1 MQKVIS
7 GIQQVGIGIPD
18 VHEAWGWY
26 RKHFNMNIAAFDDEG
41 TAELML
47 PYTAGKPQD
56 RHAIL
61 ALNMKGGGG
70 FEIWQYKSRE
80 PEAAKFDVLLGDLGI
95 FAVKIKTEN
104 IAETYHYF
112 TKQGIDV
119 SKRIYEDPNGKK
131 HFFVKD
137 PYGNVFQLVQNKH
150 WFVKNQDNTGGAD
163 GVMIGVSDMDKV
175 IYFYKTILGYDKVL
189 YDTQG
194 KFDEFSGLKGGNQ
207 TFRRVLITHSRPRE
221 GAFSRLFGDSKIEL
235 IQVQDREPNKI
246 FENRLWGDLGF
257 IHLCFDIAGIEQFKL
272 DCTSEGFPFTVDSR
286 QDGLNGSSFDMGEAA
301 GHFAYIE
308 DPDGTLIELV
318 EAHRL
323 PLIKK
328 IGWNLDLKKRNRT
341 KALPDW
347 MIKMLSL
354 KRVKN

>member
-18 VHEAWGWY
+18 VQEAWKWY
-26 RKHFNMNIAAFDDEG
+26 RKHFSMDIAAFDDEG

-70 FEIWQYKSRE
+70 FEIWQYKSRK
-80 PEAAKFDVLLGDLGI
+80 PEAAKFDILLGDLGI
-95 FAVKIKTEN
+95 YAVKIKTEN
-104 IAETYHYF
+104 IAETYHHF
-112 TKQGIDV
+112 TKQGIEV

-131 HFFVKD
+131 HFFIKD
-137 PYGNVFQLVQNKH
+137 PYGNVFQLVQNNN
-150 WFVKNQDNTGGAD
+150 WFVKNNDNTGGVD
-163 GVMIGVSDMDKV
+163 GVVLGVSDIDQA
-175 IYFYKTILGYDKVL
+175 IYFYKTILGYDKIL

-194 KFDEFSGLKGGNQ
+194 KFDEFSGLDGGNN
-207 TFRRVLITHSRPRE
+207 TFRRVLMTHSKPRE
-221 GAFSRLFGDSKIEL
+221 GAFSKLFGDSKIEL
-235 IQVQDREPNKI
+235 IQVQDRTPSKI

-257 IHLCFDIAGIEQFKL
+257 IHLCFDIAGIEQFKQ
-272 DCTSEGFPFTVDSR
+272 DCANEGFPFTVDSR
-286 QDGLNGSSFDMGEAA
+286 QNGLNGKSFDMGEAA
-301 GHFAYIE
+301 GDFAYIE

-318 EAHRL
+318 EAHRI

-328 IGWNLDLKKRNRT
+328 LGWNLDFKKRNRT
-341 KALPDW
+341 KALPNW
-347 MIKMLSL
+347 MVRMLSL